1 MEKLI
6 TIAGGGLAGLACA
19 LGLRKAGLP
28 VEVHEA
34 GAYPRHRVC
43 GEFLCGVSPQT
54 LAALGLT
61 ECLEDGA
68 PLRAMAWFHRDRRV
82 LWRTLPCSAVG
93 ISRHRLDHRMAR
105 RLIASGG
112 IVRTHS
118 RLPLESREGLLF
130 CTGRPPVPGGWVG
143 VKAYFKDLPLDADLE
158 MHMGRNAYIGL
169 SRIEDSQVNVCGLFP
184 GDSLKN
190 LPRQEL
196 WNHIA
201 KAARLDRLH
210 ARLSA
215 ATIVPDS
222 ISAIAA
228 FRPGYPRHPFAAAIG
243 DAAVAIP
250 PFTGNGMSMAIE
262 GASLAVGSLTPYGRG
277 RSSWSSALADL
288 HARMEQ
294 NFSQRMRLALVM
306 HPFLLHP
313 LGQLALAWTARTGLL
328 PWKSA
333 FLHTR

>member
-6 TIAGGGLAGLACA
+6 TIAGGGLAGLACG

-34 GAYPRHRVC
+34 GNYPRHRVC

-54 LAALGLT
+54 LAGLGLS
-61 ECLEDGA
+61 ECLEDGV
-68 PLRAMAWFHRDRRV
+68 PLRTMAWFHRDRRV
-82 LWRTLPCSAVG
+82 LQQPLPHAAVG
-93 ISRHRLDHRMAR
+93 ISRHRLDHRMGRA
-105 RLIASGG
+105 LGAAGG
-112 IVRTHS
+112 TVRTRS
-118 RLPLESREGLLF
+118 RVPLEPRDGLLF
-130 CTGRPPVPGGWVG
+130 CTGRPPAPGGWVG
-143 VKAYFKDLPLDADLE
+143 VKAHFKNLPLVADLE
-158 MHMGRNAYIGL
+158 MHLGRNAYIGL
-169 SRIEDSQVNVCGLFP
+169 SRVEDSQVNVCGLFP
-184 GDSLKN
+184 GDSLKHIH
-190 LPRQEL
+190 RQEL

-201 KAARLDRLH
+201 KAAGLARLH
-210 ARLSA
+210 TRLGA

-222 ISAIAA
+222 ISTVAA
-228 FRPGYPRHPFAAAIG
+228 FRPGYPRNTQAAIG
-243 DAAVAIP
+243 DAAAAIP

-262 GASLAVGSLTPYGRG
+262 GARLAVESLTPYGRG

-294 NFSQRMRLALVM
+294 NFSRRMRLALVM